1 MQPARRNERA
11 DGRSGDLVSRTRFD
25 AGRACL
31 NLLATVGR
39 RGDAPVERVP
49 TPQACADWL
58 VDAGLVE
65 GPVTVNE
72 SRLNELHA
80 LRKAAYQVVEAR
92 RCHAQ
97 PDADAVAAVNAWAA
111 RSTAAP
117 QLTADAAGATQH
129 SPRPVAAALA
139 TLARDTISLVTGP
152 DMARVRACT
161 APECRMLFLDH
172 SRGARRRW
180 CSMARCGNRAKVRTH
195 ARKTRQRDPDQAP

>member
-1 MQPARRNERA
+1 MQPHGPDERA

-25 AGRACL
+25 AGRSCL

-49 TPQACADWL
+49 TPQACANWL
-58 VDAGLVE
+58 VDVGLID
-65 GPVTVNE
+65 GPATVNE
-72 SRLNELHA
+72 SRLDELRA
-80 LRKAAYQVVEAR
+80 LREAAYQVVEAR

-97 PDADAVAAVNAWAA
+97 PDADAVAVVNAWAVQ
-111 RSTAAP
+111 STAAP
-117 QLTADAAGATQH
+117 QLTADAASATQH
-129 SPRPVAAALA
+129 SPQPVAAALA

-152 DMARVRACT
+152 DMARVRTCA

-180 CSMARCGNRAKVRTH
+180 CSMTRCGNRAKGRTH
-195 ARKTRQRDPDQAP
+195 TRKTRQLDPDQET